1 MCINLLCQH
10 SASHQVDTLRMLTDG
25 HRNSHV
31 VLNSFFF
38 FLRKLSDVP
47 VPVSYELLEKIA
59 QLFNLTA

>member
-1 MCINLLCQH
+1 M
-10 SASHQVDTLRMLTDG
+10 DTEIPMWSSIL
-25 HRNSHV
+25 
-31 VLNSFFF
+31 FF